1 MKNIENIKHID
12 DEEGSDTDSF
22 TSNHLEDIDV
32 DDAHAVVYAEVLY
45 PFQANGANELAL
57 EKGALVQILK
67 RLDGPWWW
75 GRVKFDDMVNDDLS
89 EIQHGW
95 FPKDF
100 VKLIPT
106 FATQQHNH
114 KFKNQLSSDSD
125 CDNHH
130 HHLASL
136 PPTSAAPT
144 IASSQS
150 NSELMKDNAIKELLE
165 AEINYVKLLHSLV
178 EG

>member
-1 MKNIENIKHID
+1 MMKNIENIKHID

-22 TSNHLEDIDV
+22 TSNPLEDIDV
-32 DDAHAVVYAEVLY
+32 DDAHAEVLY
-45 PFQANGANELAL
+45 SFQANGANELAL
-57 EKGALVQILK
+57 EKGAIIHILK
-67 RLDGPWWW
+67 REEGPWWW
-75 GRVKFDDMVNDDLS
+75 GRVKFDNTDDPTAC
-89 EIQHGW
+89 QHGW

-106 FATQQHNH
+106 FASQSRTH

-125 CDNHH
+125 CDNHQH
-130 HHLASL
+130 YPATSL
-136 PPTSAAPT
+136 PPTTAAPT

-150 NSELMKDNAIKELLE
+150 NSELMRDNAIKELLE